1 MSLIPEDQAMFDKI
15 QDIVELYV
23 KGYKP
28 LQIVRKLGVKKK
40 EVDEAIATWKEYA
53 VNIKFMEDRV
63 EELMATIDAHYG
75 DLIRKSYEVV
85 EWADNSMEDKPPVQQ
100 QKLSAIKLIA
110 DLEAKRIDVMQ
121 KSGLIDAA
129 GLGDELAEMEEQKE
143 ALMKILGEELCSSCK
158 NRVASRIAEFT
169 TGMVVGEAETD

>member
-15 QDIVELYV
+15 QSVVELYV
-23 KGYKP
+23 KGKKP
-28 LQIVRKLGVKKK
+28 FEITRQLGIKRK

-53 VNIKFMEDRV
+53 VNINFMEDRI

-75 DLIRKSYEVV
+75 DLITKAYEVV
-85 EWADNSMEDKPPVQQ
+85 EWADAVEDERPQIQQ
-100 QKLSAIKLIA
+100 QKLASIKLIA
-110 DLEAKRIDVMQ
+110 DLEAKRIEVMQ

-129 GLGDELAEMEEQKE
+129 GMGDEIAEMEEQKE

-158 NRVASRIAEFT
+158 NKVASRIAEFT
-169 TGMVVGEAETD
+169 TGMVVGEATEV